1 MSKVENSDKQKDKTN
16 NDKETSENN
25 ETYNN
30 SDDQYTNYNAEWSNQ
45 HEQILVEWG
54 DKAICYRWL
63 HSQSH
68 NNYSFKNRWF
78 TVPVIILSTLTGTAN
93 FAQERIPENFQP
105 IFQLL
110 VGSLNIF
117 AGILTTIQQFLKVSE
132 LNEAHRVSSISWDKF
147 YRNIKL
153 ELGKS
158 KIERMPAYQ
167 MLKISKEEFDRLMET
182 SPSIAEHVIKSFYAT
197 FQGKEGSNKR
207 RIFEE
212 LKKPDICDT
221 IVSANNTRHKWYLQT
236 NNENE
241 DDHQKEDFI
250 MRQSKLLEQ
259 TEKKL
264 LEVSQN
270 QEQTEKERIR
280 RHHDKMEKTRKEE
293 STTKQKYQ
301 ASCIKINKHIRSF
314 YDMYSRKPLKDELL
328 DNLKDDI
335 DEDDLRKYLSNY
347 NDNGDLDKV

>member
-158 KIERMPAYQ
+158 KFERMPAYQ

-182 SPSIAEHVIKSFYAT
+182 SPSIDGKVVEKFNKT
-197 FQGKEGSNKR
+197 FSGGQIRKDGNLTEKQKTFKDLYKPEICNIMESTKNFVYKESQED
-207 RIFEE
+207 IE
-212 LKKPDICDT
+212 KKKT
-221 IVSANNTRHKWYLQT
+221 KKLVNFVKE
-236 NNENE
+236 NNEFRRKSIAVNNFINNFN
-241 DDHQKEDFI
+241 KEYK
-250 MRQSKLLEQ
+250 REP
-259 TEKKL
+259 T
-264 LEVSQN
+264 
-270 QEQTEKERIR
+270 QEEI
-280 RHHDKMEKTRKEE
+280 
-293 STTKQKYQ
+293 Y
-301 ASCIKINKHIRSF
+301 
-314 YDMYSRKPLKDELL
+314 
-328 DNLKDDI
+328 DNLKDNVENNVI
-335 DEDDLRKYLSNY
+335 SSVLNNK
-347 NDNGDLDKV
+347 K